1 MPPVFALTQR
11 HCGSGA
17 EIRLTNA
24 ALARW
29 YRANF
34 RTRGRTDRGRKESR
48 AMEFAIAYPARPDAW
63 KDLVIA
69 EDHGFSHA
77 WFYDSQMIYSDV
89 YVCLA
94 LAAEHTKR
102 IKLGTG
108 VAIPSNRIEPVTAHS
123 IATINLLAPGRAMLG
138 IGTGF
143 TGRNTMGLPPVK
155 LERMREYIEMC
166 RKLLRGEEVMYREG
180 KRERAIRF
188 LHPNHGYINLKD
200 PIPIHVAANGPKAL
214 ELTGEIGDGWITA
227 LSDPDRIRGDFKHIE
242 AGAARAGRKLNN
254 FPAMLLTS
262 ACVLKPGES
271 AASPRAIKR
280 VGPFAVVL
288 LHAMWEASAIT
299 ASESSPFQ
307 KQWERYR
314 DEYVAKLKTPA
325 DRRYLEVHEGH
336 LIYLKP
342 GEEKYLDDPIIR
354 ASTLTGTAEEIIAR
368 LKAME
373 AAGLRQVAIQ
383 VVYPQGREMIEEF
396 SREVIAKY

>member
-1 MPPVFALTQR
+1 
-11 HCGSGA
+11 
-17 EIRLTNA
+17 
-24 ALARW
+24 
-29 YRANF
+29 
-34 RTRGRTDRGRKESR
+34 
-48 AMEFAIAYPARPDAW
+48 MEFAIAYPARPDAW
-63 KDLVIA
+63 KDLAIA
-69 EDHGFSHA
+69 EDNGFTHA

-155 LERMREYIEMC
+155 LQRMREYIEMC
-166 RKLLRGEEVMYREG
+166 RKLLRGEEVMYRDG
-180 KRERAIRF
+180 NRERAIRF
-188 LHPNHGYINLKD
+188 LHPDHGYINLKN

-214 ELTGEIGDGWITA
+214 ELTGEVGDGWITA
-227 LSDPDRIRGDFKHIE
+227 LSDPDRIRSDFKHIE
-242 AGAARAGRKLNN
+242 AGAERARRKLGN
-254 FPAMLLTS
+254 FPALLLTS

-271 AASPRAIKR
+271 AVSPRAIKR
-280 VGPFAVVL
+280 VGPFAVVV

-299 ASESSPFQ
+299 ASDSSPFQ

-314 DEYVAKLKTPA
+314 DEYVAKMKTPA

-342 GEEKYLDDPIIR
+342 GEEKYLDDTVVR
-354 ASTLTGTAEEIIAR
+354 GTTLTGTAEEIIAR
-368 LKAME
+368 LKALE
-373 AAGLRQVAIQ
+373 AAGLTQVAIQ

>member
-1 MPPVFALTQR
+1 
-11 HCGSGA
+11 
-17 EIRLTNA
+17 
-24 ALARW
+24 
-29 YRANF
+29 
-34 RTRGRTDRGRKESR
+34 
-48 AMEFAIAYPARPDAW
+48 
-63 KDLVIA
+63 
-69 EDHGFSHA
+69 
-77 WFYDSQMIYSDV
+77 MIYSDV

-214 ELTGEIGDGWITA
+214 ELTGEVGDGWITA

-254 FPAMLLTS
+254 FPAMLLSS

-271 AASPRAIKR
+271 AA
-280 VGPFAVVL
+280 
-288 LHAMWEASAIT
+288 
-299 ASESSPFQ
+299 
-307 KQWERYR
+307 
-314 DEYVAKLKTPA
+314 
-325 DRRYLEVHEGH
+325 
-336 LIYLKP
+336 
-342 GEEKYLDDPIIR
+342 
-354 ASTLTGTAEEIIAR
+354 
-368 LKAME
+368 
-373 AAGLRQVAIQ
+373 
-383 VVYPQGREMIEEF
+383 
-396 SREVIAKY
+396 